1 MHPTVSSLNAQLR
14 RLGISNSEAAEFI
27 PLSYSTIQRT
37 LSGKIPP
44 TSHVEEVFREAAER
58 LRITSLRPQKQAV
71 YDKLHELHKSGIPRF
86 RIAVM
91 AGIPHGAVAQM
102 MRCEKVADK
111 LWLTAY
117 KNLNREGES
126 KS

>member
-1 MHPTVSSLNAQLR
+1 MHPTVTALNAQLR
-14 RLGISNSEAAEFI
+14 RLGISNREAADFI
-27 PLSYSTIQRT
+27 PLHYNTIQRT

-44 TSHVEEVFREAAER
+44 TTHVEEVFRETAEK
-58 LRITSLRPQKQAV
+58 LRTTSIRPQKQAV
-71 YDKLHELHKSGIPRF
+71 YEKLHELHKNGIPRF

-91 AGIPHGAVAQM
+91 AGIPQGAVAQM

-126 KS
+126 KA